1 MSSIQALSSEIS
13 ELTLDIAKLEERQK
27 GADEEIVRIK
37 EEATALDIDPDKL
50 SETYDRILKDVG
62 TSVGVVSVTV
72 KQLQEEVNA
81 DAD

>member
-1 MSSIQALSSEIS
+1 MSSVQALSSEIS